1 MNFFEDVSP
10 TGALVCEARNLQFD
24 TLASGGELTKPTHT
38 QAVMTNS
45 AKQTKLIVTGLF
57 AGIGG
62 LEEGFRQVGHDST
75 MLCEFDPLARY
86 VLKKQFPGTEITT
99 DVTDLKGLPDCD
111 VLTAGFP
118 CQDLSQ
124 VGRRRGISGP
134 NSGLVESVFYLLR
147 KQKTPPRWV
156 VLENVPFMLSLDRGR
171 AIRSVTKALEGMGY
185 SWAYRTIDAR
195 AFGLPQR
202 RRRVILVASKTH
214 DPRPVLLGSDAKAP
228 APRPRGSHACGFY
241 WTEGNTGLGWAVDS
255 VPPLKGG
262 SGLHI
267 PSPPAIWFPRR
278 RLIATPAIEDAERLQ
293 GFASGWTD
301 VSEEDPYGARK
312 RWKMVGNAVSV
323 PMAKWIAEQLTLS
336 TTEFD
341 IGEIED
347 LPIEGSWPNAAWG
360 VSGVRSRSRVSEWPV
375 AVPNEHLSAFLK
387 HKVIPLSHKAT
398 SGFLSRLVKS
408 KLRYEEAF
416 RTDLAHHAEKIEKD

>member
-1 MNFFEDVSP
+1 MKLFEDVSSAHCP
-10 TGALVCEARNLQFD
+10 AREIQSLQFD
-24 TLASGGELTKPTHT
+24 SLASGGTFTRPMRT
-38 QAVMTNS
+38 QTVATDSVIS
-45 AKQTKLIVTGLF
+45 KKLVVAGLF
-57 AGIGG
+57 AGVGG
-62 LEEGFRQVGHDST
+62 LEEGFRQAGHEST

-86 VLKKQFPGTEITT
+86 VLRKHFPDAEITT
-99 DVTDLKGLPDCD
+99 DVTALKGLPDCD

-147 KQKTPPRWV
+147 RQKKPPRWV
-156 VLENVPFMLSLDRGR
+156 VLENVPFMLSLDRGH
-171 AIRSVTKALEGMGY
+171 AIRSVTGALEKMGY

-202 RRRVILVASKTH
+202 RRRVIIIASKTH
-214 DPRPVLLGSDAKAP
+214 DPRPVLLGVDATP
-228 APRPRGSHACGFY
+228 PPPLPRGSHACGFY

-262 SGLHI
+262 STLHI

-301 VSEEDPYGARK
+301 ISEEDPRGARK

-323 PMAKWIAEQLTLS
+323 PMARWIAERLTLP
-336 TTEFD
+336 TTEFETGD
-341 IGEIED
+341 IED
-347 LPIEGSWPNAAWG
+347 LPVEGSWPSSAWG
-360 VSGVRSRSRVSEWPV
+360 VGGKRSRSRVSEWPV

-387 HKVIPLSHKAT
+387 HKVMPLSNKAT

-408 KLRYEEAF
+408 TLRYEEAF
-416 RTDLAHHAEKIEKD
+416 RLDLAHHAENVERD